1 MAKPFYLMRKN
12 EIVTLVSIEESGH
25 IGRYS
30 SDINEEIAPL
40 QSRYKPGWLK
50 EWWADRAVPVTQ
62 KGIKDILKSQGLS
75 VSTEYLVKNLGL
87 SLTDYYWIKPL
98 DSDLTWE
105 NVNLFD
111 NDFKSNLNVSG
122 QDEFSET
129 GIPAFSPNSSIQG
142 DIEKSWCVKS
152 GKRFIIKGNRTY
164 LSAESINEV
173 IAGAVHKCLGYDN
186 YTKYSLV
193 RIENKE
199 YNFGCM
205 AKIFTSQD
213 YELIPAY
220 AIYTYK
226 KKANN
231 ISPFNH
237 FMQTCSSLGADVDML
252 QSDMDHMIMTDFIL
266 SQYDRHLNNFGLL
279 RDAGSLKITRLAP
292 IYDSGACLFVNNET
306 PGSEKELLRIK
317 INSFAEN
324 ELSMLKYVKDKGI
337 IDLTK
342 LPPASFIKESYG
354 IDNKMDEKTINRIAY
369 LYEKKIDICRRIQ
382 LGEDPMKNL
391 YGI

>member
-1 MAKPFYLMRKN
+1 M
-12 EIVTLVSIEESGH
+12 
-25 IGRYS
+25 
-30 SDINEEIAPL
+30 
-40 QSRYKPGWLK
+40 
-50 EWWADRAVPVTQ
+50 
-62 KGIKDILKSQGLS
+62 KSQGLS

-111 NDFKSNLNVSG
+111 NDFKSNLIVSG
-122 QDEFSET
+122 QDEFSEN
-129 GIPAFSPNSSIQG
+129 GFPAFSPNSSIQG
-142 DIEKSWCVKS
+142 DIEKSWCVKN

-226 KKANN
+226 KKSNN

-279 RDAGSLKITRLAP
+279 KDAGSLKITRLAP
-292 IYDSGACLFVNNET
+292 IYDSGACLFVNNEAL
-306 PGSEKELLRIK
+306 GSEKELLRIK

-337 IDLTK
+337 VDLTK
-342 LPPASFIKESYG
+342 LPPASFIKDSYS
-354 IDNKMDEKTINRIAY
+354 IDNKMDENVINRIAY
-369 LYEKKIDICRRIQ
+369 LYERKIDICRRIQ
-382 LGEDPMKNL
+382 LGEAPMKKL
-391 YGI
+391 YG